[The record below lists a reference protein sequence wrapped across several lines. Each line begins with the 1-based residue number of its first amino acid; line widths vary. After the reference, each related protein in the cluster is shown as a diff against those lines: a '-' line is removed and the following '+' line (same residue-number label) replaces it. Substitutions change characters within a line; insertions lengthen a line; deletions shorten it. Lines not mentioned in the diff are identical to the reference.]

1 MRAIGFAGFSGA
13 GKTTLIVGLIPEL
26 NRRGLSVSTIKH
38 AHHGFDLD
46 QPGKDSYVHRA
57 AGAHEVLV
65 ASANRLALMREL
77 RGAPEPSLADLLRLL
92 APVDLVLVEGFKR
105 DSLPK
110 IEVHRAANGK
120 PPIHPRTIAI
130 VALISAIW
138 LDPPCSC
145 RMQRSTTFAAAG
157 RSRARACGTGRRR
170 SCAARFS
177 VKPARQC
184 RQMATLVIPKSPNLG
199 VEREQK
205 ETAVRKPPFRFGKG
219 RVIGFSSYR
228 NIELKRPKMKVILAL
243 TFAGAGFIAGLRAAW
258 LWWRASGEK
267 PTISWNQDAWR
278 DIQDA
283 EWIVALLG
291 AVQASGKLNGQAAI
305 WTAASVVLNAV
316 STCLGAWPTSG

>member
-13 GKTTLIVGLIPEL
+13 GKTTLIVRLIPEL

-120 PPIHPRTIAI
+120 PPIHPEDRDI
-130 VALISAIW
+130 VALISDSAE
-138 LDPPCSC
+138 PPAHLPHASIDDI
-145 RMQRSTTFAAAG
+145 AAAADLVLAHAQPVATVLAEFEG
-157 RSRARACGTGRRR
+157 RS
-170 SCAARFS
+170 
-177 VKPARQC
+177 
-184 RQMATLVIPKSPNLG
+184 
-199 VEREQK
+199 
-205 ETAVRKPPFRFGKG
+205 
-219 RVIGFSSYR
+219 
-228 NIELKRPKMKVILAL
+228 
-243 TFAGAGFIAGLRAAW
+243 
-258 LWWRASGEK
+258 
-267 PTISWNQDAWR
+267 
-278 DIQDA
+278 
-283 EWIVALLG
+283 
-291 AVQASGKLNGQAAI
+291 
-305 WTAASVVLNAV
+305 
-316 STCLGAWPTSG
+316 